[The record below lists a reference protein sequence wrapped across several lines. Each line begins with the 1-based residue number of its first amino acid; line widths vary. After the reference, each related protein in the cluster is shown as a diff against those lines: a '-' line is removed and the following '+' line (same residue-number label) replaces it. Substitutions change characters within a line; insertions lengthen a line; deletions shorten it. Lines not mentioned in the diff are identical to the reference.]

1 MSRWLEPVYSGRC
14 KHVMTFRS
22 PLFKKLL
29 LTAFVLIAAT
39 VLFLDFVL
47 TGHIAARETQAV
59 QHRLTMEA
67 RILAGEARAVTA
79 AHMEDWAKEASGR
92 AQARVTI
99 VDPKGAVLA
108 DSEHD
113 PETMENHAGRPEIR
127 EAYAGRVGI
136 SIRHSTTLDRDLCY
150 VALRFLNSGDSNLI
164 LRLAVPFEELD
175 TAIAAVRWW
184 MFGASLIALALAML
198 IAYLFSARFTGRIR
212 NLQSFAEHLVET
224 RASQQLLPDDDDEL
238 GSLARSLNRMAAESR
253 DSLDRLSLESAR
265 LEAILASMV
274 EGVLAVD
281 HELRVR
287 FCNESFAR
295 AIGVPAAI
303 PERTPLLEVMRDA
316 GLLDMM
322 TKVLVSRTPLK
333 QRLQLPAADGRS
345 FEVQAAPLSTS
356 SRWGAIAVLHD
367 VTDLERLERVRKDFV
382 ANVSHELRTP
392 LTAIQGY
399 AETLLDGA
407 LEDAENNRK
416 FVEIIKAQAARLTSI
431 ASDLLV
437 LSELESGRP
446 DPAQETL
453 SVRAAVE
460 SALRTVESEA
470 RANGIQLVSNHVD
483 DVYVLGSRIRLEQAL
498 VNLIANAVKF
508 NRPSGQVQIAVAQ
521 TADGQVRIRVL
532 DSGIGIP
539 SEDLSRIFERFY
551 RVDKARSRAVGGTG
565 LGLSIVRHI
574 IERMNGKITVES
586 ELGTGSVFSI
596 TLPLA
601 RSNPAGAQALDKRA

>member
-1 MSRWLEPVYSGRC
+1 MA
-14 KHVMTFRS
+14 FRS
-22 PLFKKLL
+22 PLFQKLL
-29 LTAFVLIAAT
+29 VSAFLLIAAT
-39 VLFLDFVL
+39 LLSLDFFL
-47 TGHIAARETQAV
+47 TDHIAGRETQAV

-67 RILAGEARAVTA
+67 RILAGEALAVTP
-79 AHMEDWAKEASGR
+79 AHMEDWAKEASAR
-92 AQARVTI
+92 AQARVTV

-113 PETMENHAGRPEIR
+113 PETMENHAARPEIR
-127 EAYAGRVGI
+127 QAHAGQVGV
-136 SIRHSTTLDRDLCY
+136 SIRHSATLDRDLCY
-150 VALRFLNSGDSNLI
+150 VALKFPYGGDTNFI
-164 LRLAVPFEELD
+164 LRLAVPLEELD

-198 IAYLFSARFTGRIR
+198 IAYLFSARFTRRIR

-224 RASQQLLPDDDDEL
+224 RATQELLPDEDDEL
-238 GSLARSLNRMAAESR
+238 GSLARSLNRMAAQLR

-295 AIGVPAAI
+295 AIGAPAAI

-322 TKVLVSRTPLK
+322 TKVLVSRMPLK

-345 FEVQAAPLSTS
+345 FEVQAAPLSAS

-416 FVEIIKAQAARLTSI
+416 FLDIIKAQAVRLTSI

-446 DPAQETL
+446 EASEHETL
-453 SVRAAVE
+453 SVRSAVE

-470 RANGIQLVSNHVD
+470 RANAIQIVSNHID
-483 DVYVLGSRIRLEQAL
+483 DVYVLGSRIRLEQAI
-498 VNLIANAVKF
+498 VNLVANAVKF
-508 NRPSGQVQIAVAQ
+508 NRRSGQVQIAVAQ
-521 TADGQVRIRVL
+521 TRDGQVRITVA
-532 DSGIGIP
+532 DTGIGIP

-574 IERMNGKITVES
+574 VERMNGKITVES
-586 ELGTGSVFSI
+586 ELGKGSVFSI
-596 TLPLA
+596 TLPVS
-601 RSNPAGAQALDKRA
+601 RSNPEHASASSKRA